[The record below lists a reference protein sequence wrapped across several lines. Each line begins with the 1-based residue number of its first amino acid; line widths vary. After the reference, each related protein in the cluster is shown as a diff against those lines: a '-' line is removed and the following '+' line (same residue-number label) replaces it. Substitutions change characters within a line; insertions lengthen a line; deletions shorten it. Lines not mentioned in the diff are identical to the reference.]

1 MESWLRTRDW
11 FLTVIPVAAV
21 LAGRQRLDQPTVDP
35 ILTES
40 TTG

>member
-11 FLTVIPVAAV
+11 FLTVIPAAAV